1 MSRIIIADDEAMFL
15 TMAEFILK
23 KEGFDTV
30 RTTSG
35 EECLEQFAAQGAEL
49 IVLDVLMPGASGFDV
64 LMPGAS
70 GFDVF
75 ESLRGQ
81 GADVPVL
88 FMTAADDRETLLRAQ
103 QLGVPCCRKPFRREE
118 LVSAVRSMLNE
129 REQV

>member
-64 LMPGAS
+64 
-70 GFDVF
+70 F

-103 QLGVPCCRKPFRREE
+103 QLGVTCCRKPFRREE

>member
-30 RTTSG
+30 RTMSG
-35 EECLEQFAAQGAEL
+35 EECLEQYAAQGAEL
-49 IVLDVLMPGASGFDV
+49 IVLDV

-103 QLGVPCCRKPFRREE
+103 KLGVPCCRKPFRREE

>member
-49 IVLDVLMPGASGFDV
+49 IVLDV